1 MKLVNALTLASA
13 GFIGGGVSA
22 FAPVFTVNRG
32 FRTSLALASDDA
44 PKAADDA
51 PKAADDGPQDAPVEA
66 EADSTEPTTR
76 EKEESSPE
84 PTIVETEETETVSQS
99 KSDLMALAAGQ
110 NNVLKYYDPLSLAD
124 ADFWE
129 QGDAATI
136 GFLRHAEIKHGRV
149 AMAAFVGYCVQSQ
162 GIRWPFAMN
171 LDGDSFPTDAIS
183 PEAQW
188 DAVVPNAK
196 WQILGFIGLLEL
208 LSENSCGD
216 LENQPHYMRGGQPG
230 KYPDFE
236 IFPNLYDPFGI
247 FKKMKDEQKAKRLN
261 IEVNNGRLAMIGIF
275 GFMAA
280 DTVPGSV
287 PLLANI
293 AQPYDGNIMAPFAAD
308 FSLASSFG
316 S

>member
-1 MKLVNALTLASA
+1 MKLVNSLALASA
-13 GFIGGGVSA
+13 AIIGGRVSA
-22 FAPVFTVNRG
+22 FAPTFNANHG
-32 FRTSLALASDDA
+32 FKTSLALASDDA
-44 PKAADDA
+44 PKAAEDA
-51 PKAADDGPQDAPVEA
+51 PADAPAEVEA
-66 EADSTEPTTR
+66 SSTVEDAPIEAEST
-76 EKEESSPE
+76 EKEESTE
-84 PTIVETEETETVSQS
+84 QVESTEDPSAAKT
-99 KSDLMALAAGQ
+99 DLMALAAEQ

-129 QGDAATI
+129 QGDAATV

-171 LDGDSFPTDAIS
+171 LDGDPFPADAIS

-188 DAVVPNAK
+188 DAVSPNAK
-196 WQILGFIGLLEL
+196 WQILFFIGLLEIL
-208 LSENSCGD
+208 GENNCGD

-230 KYPDFE
+230 KYPDFAV
-236 IFPNLYDPFGI
+236 FPSLYDPFGV
-247 FKKMKDEQKAKRLN
+247 FGKMKDEQRARRLN

-280 DTVPGSV
+280 DTVPDSV

-293 AQPYDGNIMAPFAAD
+293 AQPYDGNIMAPFSGD
-308 FSLASSFG
+308 FSLVSAFG

>member
-1 MKLVNALTLASA
+1 MKLVNTLALASA
-13 GFIGGGVSA
+13 GIIGGGVSA
-22 FAPVFTVNRG
+22 FAPTFNVNRS
-32 FRTSLALASDDA
+32 FRTSLALADDT
-44 PKAADDA
+44 PQ
-51 PKAADDGPQDAPVEA
+51 AADDGPQDAPVEA

-84 PTIVETEETETVSQS
+84 SVISKPAETEEMETVSQS
-99 KSDLMALAAGQ
+99 KNDLMALAAGQ

-149 AMAAFVGYCVQSQ
+149 AMAAFVGYCIQSQ

-171 LDGDSFPTDAIS
+171 LDGDPFPTDAIS

-196 WQILGFIGLLEL
+196 WQILLFIGLLEVL
-208 LSENSCGD
+208 GENNCGD
-216 LENQPHYMRGGQPG
+216 LENQPHYMRGGKPG
-230 KYPDFE
+230 KYPDFQ
-236 IFPNLYDPFGI
+236 IFPNLYDPFGV
-247 FKKMKDEQKAKRLN
+247 FKKMKDEQKARRLN

-280 DTVPGSV
+280 DTVPDSV
-287 PLLANI
+287 PLLAQY
-293 AQPYDGNIMAPFAAD
+293 AQPYDGNIMAPFASD
-308 FSLASSFG
+308 FSIITGFG